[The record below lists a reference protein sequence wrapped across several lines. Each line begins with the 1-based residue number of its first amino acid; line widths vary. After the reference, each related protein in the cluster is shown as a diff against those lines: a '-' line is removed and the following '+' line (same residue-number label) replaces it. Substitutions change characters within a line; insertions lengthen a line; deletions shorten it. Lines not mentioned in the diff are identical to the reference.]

1 MELRAYNNSKETNSI
16 ADGQKEVFK
25 NACTTAQGTQFPKG
39 AMVWCELGE
48 LSFQINSALFIV
60 LCNSFFFFLFYK
72 LNNIK

>member
-39 AMVWCELGE
+39 AM
-48 LSFQINSALFIV
+48 I
-60 LCNSFFFFLFYK
+60 
-72 LNNIK
+72 